1 MSDDIEEGIHDT
13 GRFYRMLADEG
24 NPMDRRCKCGR
35 ILMNAFS
42 LACEVCEPEQLP
54 SLLRQQAA

>member
-1 MSDDIEEGIHDT
+1 MSVDIEEGIHDT
-13 GRFYRMLADEG
+13 GRFLRMLADEA
-24 NPMDRRCKCGR
+24 NPMDRRCKCGH